1 MRGAN
6 SLTWGHV
13 VIRRISVNPQSIR
26 LHFCYLQFHS
36 GEMRAP
42 SFADLFFSLKSKHL
56 ITNQSQEIKRR
67 YGKARNYFTED
78 GQGLYKDIFW
88 KTLVT
93 VFLIFLPAGIFHLSS
108 SLCEK

>member
-6 SLTWGHV
+6 SLTWSHV
-13 VIRRISVNPQSIR
+13 VIRRIIVNAQSIR
-26 LHFCYLQFHS
+26 LHFCYLQFNS

-67 YGKARNYFTED
+67 YGKARSYFTED
-78 GQGLYKDIFW
+78 GQGLYKYIFW